1 MGVADG
7 LAHGPGAPPP
17 PPGAARARP
26 GQARRL
32 ARSQGRRE
40 ASVAGV
46 AQSVLLPAALAGA
59 ILSALVRNG
68 RALVNRP
75 LLRPDLT
82 QQW

>member
-1 MGVADG
+1 M
-7 LAHGPGAPPP
+7 
-17 PPGAARARP
+17 
-26 GQARRL
+26 
-32 ARSQGRRE
+32 
-40 ASVAGV
+40 SVAGV

-68 RALVNRP
+68 RSLVNRP